1 MLPALLLLLALLKA
15 SSTKLFFTALAISVA
30 TIHEM
35 ISILHDKHDESDPRK
50 PLDIRCAH
58 SRLAEPESSLIRP
71 ID

>member
-1 MLPALLLLLALLKA
+1 MLPTLLLLLALLKT

-35 ISILHDKHDESDPRK
+35 ISILHDEHDASDPRK

-58 SRLAEPESSLIRP
+58 PHLVEPEPSLIRP